1 MRPIALLQH
10 DKTQRPG
17 YLLQFLADIGVE
29 ARVFQ
34 PEAGDGVPRRARD
47 FSGIA
52 LLGSNRS
59 VNDPLPWIGDEIALV
74 RDAMSSDV
82 PVLGHCFGGQLM
94 AKALGAPVGR
104 AARPNIGWTRLH
116 ATTAGQDVLEAQ
128 EVLAFNW
135 HYETFGIPR
144 GARRLL
150 YGTHCLN
157 KAFAFGP
164 HLAFQCHFE
173 VTADI
178 LRDWCAE
185 GKTEIEL
192 AKGPGVQGS
201 EIILSLMPDCLPQL
215 HATARRIYRAWT
227 AQLTRPPLVTV
238 SSYA

>member
-17 YLLQFLADIGVE
+17 YLLKFLEDIGVE

-34 PEAGDGVPRRARD
+34 PEAGDDVPRRASD

-59 VNDPLPWIGDEIALV
+59 VNDPLPWIRDEINLV
-74 RDAMSSDV
+74 RDAMARDV

-94 AKALGAPVGR
+94 AKALGAQVGR

-116 ATTAGQDVLEAQ
+116 ATTAGQDVLDAE

-135 HYETFGIPR
+135 HYETFGIPH

-157 KAFAFGP
+157 KAFQFGR

-185 GKTEIEL
+185 GEKEIEL
-192 AKGPGVQGS
+192 ARGPGVQSS
-201 EIILSLMPDCLPQL
+201 ELILSSMADCLPLL
-215 HATARRIYRAWT
+215 HETARRIYRAWT
-227 AQLTRPPLVTV
+227 ASLTRPPLVAL